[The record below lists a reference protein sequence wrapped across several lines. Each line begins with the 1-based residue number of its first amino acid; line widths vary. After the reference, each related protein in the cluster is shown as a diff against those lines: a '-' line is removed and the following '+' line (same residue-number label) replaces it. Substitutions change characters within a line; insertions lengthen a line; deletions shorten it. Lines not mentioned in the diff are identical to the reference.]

1 MIDTEL
7 LYVTT
12 LITTEWKGKPN
23 GNASGFFYQQPQ
35 PAMTESQL
43 GNYWLVTNRHVI
55 YTEVEA
61 ERKRYLVD
69 KLTFRVRAEETKTN
83 KLIWIEVSLTKDELL
98 QKAKVLTDKNIDVA
112 VIDVCDKVEA
122 ALDAYEELNVTVNP
136 IREAT
141 LADKSK
147 FPVEVCDDVMVIGY
161 PRGYYDTTNLY
172 PIVKNGT
179 IASMWGANF
188 QGKRAFVIDA
198 KLFPGSSGSLVITKP
213 RREDLEENKYLV
225 FKQNK
230 IYYCL
235 GVYSGEPYIQR
246 IVKGAD
252 GKLQTKELTFDIGL
266 VWYYSLIPET
276 IVNGQVPDLEYIY
289 F

>member
-1 MIDTEL
+1 MVDTEL

-12 LITTEWKGKPN
+12 LITTEWKGKLN
-23 GNASGFFYQQPQ
+23 GNASGFFYQQSQ

-55 YTEVEA
+55 YAEVEA
-61 ERKRYLVD
+61 EHKRYLID
-69 KLTFRVRAEETKTN
+69 KLTFRVRVEETKTK

-98 QKAKVLTDKNIDVA
+98 QKAKVLVDKNIDVA
-112 VIDVCDKVEA
+112 VIDVCDKVES
-122 ALDAYEELNVTVNP
+122 ALDAYEDMKVTLNP

-141 LADKSK
+141 LADKSN

-161 PRGYYDTTNLY
+161 PRGYFDTTNLY

-188 QGKRAFVIDA
+188 QGVRVFAIDA

-235 GVYSGEPYIQR
+235 GVYSGEPCMQR
-246 IVKGAD
+246 IEMGAD
-252 GKLQTKELTFDIGL
+252 GKPQKKYNTFDIGL

-276 IVNGQVPDLEYIY
+276 IVNGHAPDLVYI
-289 F
+289 